1 MLLTKFL
8 LIVVILAGITTILA
22 SENGK
27 VPRLSYTAM
36 WVICILQ
43 ILTRLLEGY

>member
-1 MLLTKFL
+1 MLMTKFL
-8 LIVVILAGITTILA
+8 LVVVMLAGITTILA

-36 WVICILQ
+36 WVIAILQ
-43 ILTRLLEGY
+43 ILTRLLEG

>member
-1 MLLTKFL
+1 MLMTKFL
-8 LIVVILAGITTILA
+8 LVVVMLAGITTILA

-36 WVICILQ
+36 WIIAILQ
-43 ILTRLLEGY
+43 ILTRLLEG

>member
-1 MLLTKFL
+1 MLMTKFL
-8 LIVVILAGITTILA
+8 LVVVMIAGITTILT

-36 WVICILQ
+36 WVIAILQ
-43 ILTRLLEGY
+43 ILTRLLEG